1 MCRLAHGPSYPNEA
15 DYREVDVQRCALNVL
30 RGDSPLTCAVCGLFR
45 TMVEMGRFSKA
56 AQELQLTQPTI
67 SKHINS
73 TEGRLNARLP
83 RGYVPDV

>member
-1 MCRLAHGPSYPNEA
+1 
-15 DYREVDVQRCALNVL
+15 
-30 RGDSPLTCAVCGLFR
+30 
-45 TMVEMGRFSKA
+45 MVEMGRFSKA

-83 RGYVPDV
+83 RGYVPYV